1 MGAMASKK
9 ASELASSLRAIA
21 VASASEVS
29 GPVATM
35 PGDSSSVTSPRA
47 TVIPGWPV
55 IRSCTPCANATRSTA
70 SAAPPGTRAWS
81 AASSTTLPS
90 RRISTLS
97 SPWALVSSTDLK
109 ELEQT
114 SSANR
119 SVWCAAVIFAG
130 RISCSVTA
138 IPARPAPRRPR
149 CPRVRHPPPLPSRS
163 ARHRLRR
170 RRLLDRDFVSALEA
184 LARDPFGLG
193 LLLFHPDEPAAR
205 AGDRDRAVPR
215 GVVALRVAQAPEE
228 VPSLPRA
235 ALRQVAHAALRAL
248 HPQRHGSRVL
258 ARGEPGAGEELAVAP
273 RLDHHRRAALL
284 ADLIGGLVRHLVA
297 PQRPR
302 EPALVG
308 VAGAGDERAET
319 PAPHHQTAAARRALL
334 LGQARE
340 VVHVVDQLLH
350 VHRVERLG
358 ERPPEVAQH
367 LLPREI
373 AFLHLVE
380 LIFRSEERRVGKECR
395 L

>member
-35 PGDSSSVTSPRA
+35 PGDASSVTSPRA
-47 TVIPGWPV
+47 RVIPGWPV
-55 IRSCTPCANATRSTA
+55 IRSCTPCANAARSTA

-90 RRISTLS
+90 RRISALS

-138 IPARPAPRRPR
+138 IPRPA
-149 CPRVRHPPPLPSRS
+149 S
-163 ARHRLRR
+163 A
-170 RRLLDRDFVSALEA
+170 
-184 LARDPFGLG
+184 
-193 LLLFHPDEPAAR
+193 
-205 AGDRDRAVPR
+205 
-215 GVVALRVAQAPEE
+215 
-228 VPSLPRA
+228 
-235 ALRQVAHAALRAL
+235 
-248 HPQRHGSRVL
+248 QRHGPRVL
-258 ARGEPGAGEELAVAP
+258 ARGELGASEELAVAP
-273 RLDHHRRAALL
+273 RLDHHGRAALL
-284 ADLIGGLVRHLVA
+284 ADLVGGPVGHLVP

-302 EPALVG
+302 EAALVG
-308 VAGAGDERAET
+308 VAGAGDEGTEP
-319 PAPHHQTAAARRALL
+319 PAPHHQAAPARGALL
-334 LGQARE
+334 LVQVGE

-380 LIFRSEERRVGKECR
+380 LIFHLRRESHH
-395 L
+395 